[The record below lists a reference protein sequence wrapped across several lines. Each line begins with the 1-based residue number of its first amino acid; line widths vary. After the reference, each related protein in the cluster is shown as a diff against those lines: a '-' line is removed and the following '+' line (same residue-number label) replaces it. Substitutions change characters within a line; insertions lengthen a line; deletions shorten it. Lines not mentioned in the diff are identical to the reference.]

1 MCDGVIGTSFL
12 GAALRGGAIATVR
25 TGLRDVADRI
35 GAPTDRDIGAP
46 FAKGERR
53 WEERRL
59 PTPTAF

>member
-1 MCDGVIGTSFL
+1 L

-25 TGLRDVADRI
+25 TGLRDAADRI

-46 FAKGERR
+46 FAKRERR